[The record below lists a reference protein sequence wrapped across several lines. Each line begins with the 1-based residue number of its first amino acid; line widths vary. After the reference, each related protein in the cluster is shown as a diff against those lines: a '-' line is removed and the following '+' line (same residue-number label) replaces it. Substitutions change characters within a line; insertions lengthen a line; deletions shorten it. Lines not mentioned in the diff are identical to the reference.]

1 MRQIISNLF
10 IAGFTVYF
18 TGSILMG
25 TKLTGLMQ
33 LFRPELSLSAGMC
46 VLLGE
51 IIALGA
57 VAALF
62 LVNKL
67 GSFTNTKI
75 ASMKVNFEIEKRRK
89 ELERR

>member
-1 MRQIISNLF
+1 MDD
-10 IAGFTVYF
+10 
-18 TGSILMG
+18 
-25 TKLTGLMQ
+25 TGLKIRIFIMR
-33 LFRPELSLSAGMC
+33 L
-46 VLLGE
+46 VDWILLLAVFSTGVYAIVYSPKNGE

>member
-1 MRQIISNLF
+1 MDESGLKIRIFIMRAVDWMLLLAVFST
-10 IAGFTVYF
+10 GVYAIVY
-18 TGSILMG
+18 SP
-25 TKLTGLMQ
+25 KN
-33 LFRPELSLSAGMC
+33 
-46 VLLGE
+46 GE

-75 ASMKVNFEIEKRRK
+75 ASMKVNFEIEQRKRQ
-89 ELERR
+89 LERR